1 MTERCERFGM
11 RRHTGDKWVR
21 RSTEQ
26 GVVGL
31 QEQSRAPHRCPHR
44 LAAEVAAA
52 LLEAKRAHPHWG
64 PRKLLPSLARR
75 RPELTCPA
83 ASSAGA
89 RCQRVGLSPSR
100 TRRRRH
106 RHPGALPL
114 QAAAPHTVWT
124 ADCKGQFRTGDG
136 LYG

>member
-1 MTERCERFGM
+1 M
-11 RRHTGDKWVR
+11 RRHTGYTWVHR
-21 RSTEQ
+21 DTEQ

-44 LAAEVAAA
+44 LAAEVAAT
-52 LLEAKRAHPHWG
+52 LLAAKRAHPHWG
-64 PRKLLPSLARR
+64 PRPLLPSLARR
-75 RPELTCPA
+75 RRELPCPA
-83 ASSAGA
+83 ASTAGT
-89 RCQRVGLSPSR
+89 RFQRVGLSQSR

-114 QAAAPHTVWT
+114 QAAAPHAVWT